1 MRNLP
6 DKCLRSLECQPLH
19 AVVSDEADTFVC
31 CGLHGAGGRDPY
43 RMCFKSVETDTMY
56 DHDKLDLLDMAEV
69 ITRSLSTAQRLN
81 DMAEERH

>member
-1 MRNLP
+1 MRG
-6 DKCLRSLECQPLH
+6 LECEPLH
-19 AVVSDEADTFVC
+19 AVVADDDSTFVC
-31 CGLHGAGGRDPY
+31 CGLHGAGGHDPY

-81 DMAEERH
+81 DTAEEKH